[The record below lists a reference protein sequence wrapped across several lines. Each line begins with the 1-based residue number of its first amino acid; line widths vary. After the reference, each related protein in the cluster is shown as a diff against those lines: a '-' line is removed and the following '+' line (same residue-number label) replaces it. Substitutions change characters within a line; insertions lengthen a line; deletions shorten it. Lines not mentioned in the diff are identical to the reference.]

1 MAFLSQK
8 RRSARNIGDP
18 RRWGMTTPHQDRE
31 RLLRTDELAAVLNA
45 TPETIRRWAKA
56 GVIPSI
62 RLRERVIRFDL
73 AAVRAALADATAR
86 NGGAR

>member
-1 MAFLSQK
+1 
-8 RRSARNIGDP
+8 
-18 RRWGMTTPHQDRE
+18 MTTPHQDRE